1 MALGLATE
9 DSFNTIQDNIDLK
22 QSPSFLIFFICFN
35 TIQDNID
42 LKHYGMAALLKDG
55 FNTIQDNIDLKPQI
69 LNL

>member
-42 LKHYGMAALLKDG
+42 LKL
-55 FNTIQDNIDLKPQI
+55 I
-69 LNL
+69 